1 MTMGTPESAATT
13 ANTKLTEAQALDWL
27 AANPNTGKTIR
38 EIAAI
43 WGWSRSTTQRF
54 LSRDDIAGVCSIL
67 SRGTSAGQGE
77 NFAETGGTSGTSG
90 TASEA
95 AEAPQGQGRVLGRTP
110 SGTIAAAM
118 PDASDLDDDGPPI
131 ARAPYSDDF
140 KWEPENGAVIVP
152 QQPAIAVYVNPWGQV
167 VIRAAGEDYG
177 EDAFIRVSPEH
188 VPALIA
194 KLTAIMKEVE

>member
-1 MTMGTPESAATT
+1 MTTSTFDSAAAPLQPAADVSAAKFTQ
-13 ANTKLTEAQALDWL
+13 EQALDWL
-27 AANPNTGKTIR
+27 AANPKPGTVR

-54 LSRDDIAGVCSIL
+54 LMSRVGQE
-67 SRGTSAGQGE
+67 RGTSVGQDAK
-77 NFAETGGTSGTSG
+77 FDETRGTSG

-95 AEAPQGQGRVLGRTP
+95 AEGEGRVLGRTP
-110 SGTIAAAM
+110 SGTVAAAM

-140 KWEPENGAVIVP
+140 KWEPENEAVIVA
-152 QQPAIAVYVNPWGQV
+152 QQQAIAIYINPWGQV
-167 VIRAAGEDYG
+167 VIRAGAADYG
-177 EDAFIRVSPEH
+177 EEDAFVVVSPEH

-194 KLTAIMKEVE
+194 KLTAILREVE

>member
-1 MTMGTPESAATT
+1 MRGTRIMGTSESAATT

-27 AANPNTGKTIR
+27 AANTNTSKTVR

-54 LSRDDIAGVCSIL
+54 LMSRVGQG
-67 SRGTSAGQGE
+67 RGTSVRQDAK
-77 NFAETGGTSGTSG
+77 FDETGGTSGTSE
-90 TASEA
+90 TAA
-95 AEAPQGQGRVLGRTP
+95 APQGQGRVLGRTP

-118 PDASDLDDDGPPI
+118 PTAEELADDGPPI

-140 KWEPENGAVIVP
+140 KWEPENEAVIVA
-152 QQPAIAVYVNPWGQV
+152 QQQAIAIYINPWGQV
-167 VIRAAGEDYG
+167 VIRAGAADYG
-177 EDAFIRVSPEH
+177 EEDAFVVVSPEH

-194 KLTAIMKEVE
+194 KLTAILREVE